1 MGLMMKIYLC
11 MLSFISIMWANESNN
26 ATQMHNIESYMKL
39 ARENYPLYKNTQ
51 LLDKAL
57 ALSLTQLNMHF
68 IPHLRFSGKA
78 SYQSEVTTLPFTALN
93 NFSFDYK
100 PLNKDQYQFV
110 LELAQ
115 PVLDMGHFAKKDS
128 IKAQYA
134 TQKADVSIS
143 LYKIGQSV
151 INQFFAL
158 ALINEQISQNEIHIE
173 ELNKNLKNLNVLY
186 RNGAIEK
193 EALSKINIEILNA
206 QKIAQE
212 LQSQKE
218 VVINTLSL
226 LTAYQVSDNPLLPD
240 FEEQKEFLQ
249 SVQHYIQ
256 EENIKD
262 SVFTYRPENIFFALK
277 DLEIRTQK
285 KLENAKNLPYI
296 DLFVQGGYANPGLN
310 FLKGAFSSYYI
321 AGVRINW
328 DFSNLYSKSQQNE
341 LIKNQ
346 SLRLNAQKEEF
357 NLNNKITLNKHIKD
371 TNNLLMQM
379 KENDEI
385 VALRESILRTQE
397 VKLRNGMLSINDF
410 ITDINNLNLAKLQQN
425 YTKIEFLMQIYN
437 IKQILNVWHYDEAQ

>member
-1 MGLMMKIYLC
+1 
-11 MLSFISIMWANESNN
+11 
-26 ATQMHNIESYMKL
+26 
-39 ARENYPLYKNTQ
+39 
-51 LLDKAL
+51 
-57 ALSLTQLNMHF
+57 
-68 IPHLRFSGKA
+68 
-78 SYQSEVTTLPFTALN
+78 
-93 NFSFDYK
+93 
-100 PLNKDQYQFV
+100 
-110 LELAQ
+110 
-115 PVLDMGHFAKKDS
+115 
-128 IKAQYA
+128 
-134 TQKADVSIS
+134 
-143 LYKIGQSV
+143 
-151 INQFFAL
+151 AL

>member
-1 MGLMMKIYLC
+1 MKIYLC
-11 MLSFISIMWANESNN
+11 ILSFISIMWANESNN

-256 EENIKD
+256 
-262 SVFTYRPENIFFALK
+262 